1 MDSSFNSSKGQT
13 IIDKS
18 DKKAQNSNVEIVTAY
33 KTSNVIIGAKLYM
46 SADDA
51 RAIMHLTQPTE
62 HDGNMSLHDY
72 ALLLLDQ
79 HKKASKLL
87 RAMATAVLCTPA
99 DPSITMEN
107 ITSKY

>member
-1 MDSSFNSSKGQT
+1 MDSYNSSKGRT
-13 IIDKS
+13 IIDQF

-33 KTSNVIIGAKLYM
+33 KTSNVITGAKLFM

-51 RAIMHLTQPTE
+51 RAILHLTHPTE

-72 ALLLLDQ
+72 ALLLLEQ

-87 RAMATAVLCTPA
+87 RAMATAVLCTAP